1 MFAQRPGVPQ
11 TASGRTIPCFHRLAD
26 ADTPRGP
33 LSISELPTRHKDRVG
48 RLRLRFHTEF
58 DRDGW
63 DARKG
68 TMMIDANEWVVR
80 ATAFDAAK
88 DELLR
93 LAQMAQEQSE
103 NLIAN
108 WYNFHPSDRPSLS
121 NHRSGRTNFDVE
133 AWPSGAQIND
143 ALGRCHQAYLTLKE
157 GFEELPEN
165 ARKAFKLD
173 VPPVP

>member
-1 MFAQRPGVPQ
+1 
-11 TASGRTIPCFHRLAD
+11 
-26 ADTPRGP
+26 
-33 LSISELPTRHKDRVG
+33 
-48 RLRLRFHTEF
+48 
-58 DRDGW
+58 
-63 DARKG
+63 
-68 TMMIDANEWVVR
+68 MMIDANEWVVR

-108 WYNFHPSDRPSLS
+108 WYKFHPSDKPSPS

-143 ALGRCHQAYLTLKE
+143 ALGRCHQAYLMLKE